1 MGELVDSL
9 GVARVVILCWLGKR
23 KSFFHSFLLSKVS
36 VWGRWWTCT
45 AASSAG
51 PLGSRLFEQLLP
63 GYLSDKGVGE
73 G

>member
-9 GVARVVILCWLGKR
+9 GVARVAILCWLGKR
-23 KSFFHSFLLSKVS
+23 KHFLHSFLQRMVP
-36 VWGRWWTCT
+36 VWVRWWTCT

-63 GYLSDKGVGE
+63 GYLSGKAVGE

>member
-23 KSFFHSFLLSKVS
+23 KSFFHYFLQSKVS
-36 VWGRWWTCT
+36 VWVRWWTCT

-63 GYLSDKGVGE
+63 GYLSGKGVGE